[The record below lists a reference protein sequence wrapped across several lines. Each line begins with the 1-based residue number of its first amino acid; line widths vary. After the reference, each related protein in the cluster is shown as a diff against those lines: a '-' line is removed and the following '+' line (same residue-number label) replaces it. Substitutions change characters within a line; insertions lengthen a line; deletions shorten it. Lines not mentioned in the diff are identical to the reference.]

1 MDRMIDRVRN
11 LMLDNQWRS
20 LDYIASTT
28 GGKRDSVSSL
38 MRQLRNPKHGG
49 FNVEKRYDDIGTW
62 VYRIAPAPEIQAKP
76 TPPVKKKSD
85 PIKIKKPTPT
95 DAEKIARAI
104 MVGVFSRLVSK

>member
-1 MDRMIDRVRN
+1 MDRMIDRVRR

-20 LDYIASTT
+20 LDYIASTA

-49 FNVEKRYDDIGTW
+49 FNVEKRYDDIGVW

-76 TPPVKKKSD
+76 TPPVKKKPATAKD
-85 PIKIKKPTPT
+85 KKPPLT

>member
-1 MDRMIDRVRN
+1 MDRMIDRVRR

-49 FNVEKRYDDIGTW
+49 FTVEKNYVGDSW
-62 VYRIAPAPEIQAKP
+62 AYRIAPPPEIQCKP
-76 TPPVKKKSD
+76 TPSVEKPAPIKVKKPPMTHSQ
-85 PIKIKKPTPT
+85 
-95 DAEKIARAI
+95 KIAREI
-104 MVGVFSRLVSK
+104 MVGVFSRLTK

>member
-1 MDRMIDRVRN
+1 MDDRMIDRVRR

-20 LDYIASTT
+20 LGYIASSI
-28 GGKRDSVSSL
+28 GGKHDSVASL

-62 VYRIAPAPEIQAKP
+62 VYRIAPAPEIKAKP
-76 TPPVKKKSD
+76 TPRVQ
-85 PIKIKKPTPT
+85 KKPAPT

-104 MVGVFSRLVSK
+104 MVDVFSRIAK

>member
-1 MDRMIDRVRN
+1 MNRMIDRVRR

-20 LDYIASTT
+20 LDYIASTI

-49 FNVEKRYDDIGTW
+49 FNVEKRYDIGVW

-76 TPPVKKKSD
+76 TPPVKSKPATAKA
-85 PIKIKKPTPT
+85 KKPPLT

>member
-1 MDRMIDRVRN
+1 MDRMIDRVRRI
-11 LMLDNQWRS
+11 MLDNQWRS

-49 FNVEKRYDDIGTW
+49 FNVEKRYDDIGVW
-62 VYRIAPAPEIQAKP
+62 VYRIAPALEIKAKP
-76 TPPVKKKSD
+76 TPPVKRKPATDKD
-85 PIKIKKPTPT
+85 KKPPLT

>member
-1 MDRMIDRVRN
+1 MNRMIDRVRR

-20 LDYIASTT
+20 LDYIASTI

-49 FNVEKRYDDIGTW
+49 FNVEKKFVGNSW
-62 VYRIAPAPEIQAKP
+62 AYRIAPAPEIKAKP
-76 TPPVKKKSD
+76 TPPVKEKPAPAKD
-85 PIKIKKPTPT
+85 KKPPLT

>member
-1 MDRMIDRVRN
+1 MDRMIDRVRR

-49 FNVEKRYDDIGTW
+49 FTVEKNYVGDSW
-62 VYRIAPAPEIQAKP
+62 AYRIAPAPEIQAKP
-76 TPPVKKKSD
+76 TPPAEKKPAPIKVKKPPMTHSQ
-85 PIKIKKPTPT
+85 
-95 DAEKIARAI
+95 KIAREI
-104 MVGVFSRLVSK
+104 MVGVFSRLTK

>member
-62 VYRIAPAPEIQAKP
+62 VYRIAPAHEIKAKP
-76 TPPVKKKSD
+76 TPPVEKKPK
-85 PIKIKKPTPT
+85 PVKIKKPTLT

-104 MVGVFSRLVSK
+104 MVGVFSRLVGK